1 MINKDKFILIILSSI
16 ILSCSYKNHFE
27 QNRVNFNIER
37 IKPNSDEKVYTI
49 IDTSKIYK
57 EVFLTDNLRKPINL
71 PYRGKTIYLK
81 FYKNGRV
88 AQFNGM
94 DLTIDSLNPKRAR
107 SCLYSF
113 KKNVFII
120 QVYFT
125 NPQCGQCFIKQK
137 LNKISDDTFELESDG
152 YISTFKAQNI
162 PQSSLI
168 YKPDW

>member
-1 MINKDKFILIILSSI
+1 
-16 ILSCSYKNHFE
+16 
-27 QNRVNFNIER
+27 
-37 IKPNSDEKVYTI
+37 
-49 IDTSKIYK
+49 
-57 EVFLTDNLRKPINL
+57 
-71 PYRGKTIYLK
+71 
-81 FYKNGRV
+81 
-88 AQFNGM
+88 M